1 MNNCVCGFDPPND
14 PNPDCE
20 RCQLIVEVARLEKEN
35 LHWGLW
41 AESIGCTTDDDGN
54 WVDQNGEYIPKVKGE

>member
-20 RCQLIVEVARLEKEN
+20 RCQLICKVARLEKEN
-35 LHWGLW
+35 AILKKQLEFW
-41 AESIGCTTDDDGN
+41 AES
-54 WVDQNGEYIPKVKGE
+54 